1 MKFDRND
8 LNLQIKFLFFTY
20 LPLRSQSEYN
30 SKIVLIVMLLVID
43 FTKMDDQLRKS
54 ASSLMIEEKQADRL
68 DDSRK

>member
-1 MKFDRND
+1 
-8 LNLQIKFLFFTY
+8 
-20 LPLRSQSEYN
+20 
-30 SKIVLIVMLLVID
+30 MLLVID